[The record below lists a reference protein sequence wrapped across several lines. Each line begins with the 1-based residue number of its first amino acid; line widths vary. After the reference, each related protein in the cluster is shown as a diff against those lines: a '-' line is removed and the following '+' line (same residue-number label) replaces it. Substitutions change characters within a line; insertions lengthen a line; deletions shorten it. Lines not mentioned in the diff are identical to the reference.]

1 MFWQGR
7 AELWVIVD
15 GNTARREEG
24 GVPAQ
29 LFYGLECGRG
39 LRSKASEMP
48 SVPGCI
54 GFVWSAVRRAL
65 QLFMHYVL

>member
-1 MFWQGR
+1 MFWQGA
-7 AELWVIVD
+7 AELWVTVD
-15 GNTARREEG
+15 CNTACREER

-29 LFYGLECGRG
+29 LFYTLECGRG
-39 LRSKASEMP
+39 LRLKASEMP

-54 GFVWSAVRRAL
+54 GFVWSEVRRAL